1 MIDDLMVAA
10 FKSDEDLRK
19 ALLRIIKE
27 ELGMSVS
34 DFSKESGIPLSTLY
48 KIISGDREP
57 NLKTL
62 RTVSDAI
69 RKAKGEEGEF
79 IAVIAARPTL
89 DRIERRVLKIDGK
102 PITIKE
108 YPATTIEDAIVAS
121 IRAERDGAFAVV
133 CAPIVSPTLEKI
145 LHIPITT
152 VVPKT
157 SLEGAIELAV
167 KKYL

>member
-1 MIDDLMVAA
+1 MINDLMIAA

-69 RKAKGEEGEF
+69 KKSKGEEGKF

-89 DRIERRVLKIDGK
+89 DRIERRVMRITDK